1 MCWSHWC
8 EYELGEATIFNFIFH
23 LSLVRAYFEEV
34 HSEAIYEKICLAQ
47 NNFKQLMELVEKL
60 CQT

>member
-34 HSEAIYEKICLAQ
+34 HSKAIYKKDL
-47 NNFKQLMELVEKL
+47 FGTKQL
-60 CQT
+60 QTAHRAGGEVMPT